1 MAFRPTARH
10 VCEHGQNRQFIV
22 VVPKN
27 ERIVPEKDETEEDDE
42 QTSARRAKYFRARG
56 ARGDHLIWK
65 TPNAQRPTSN
75 VQF

>member
-27 ERIVPEKDETEEDDE
+27 ERIMPEKDEAEEDDK
-42 QTSARRAKYFRARG
+42 QTCARRAKNFRARG
-56 ARGDHLIWK
+56 ARSDHLI
-65 TPNAQRPTSN
+65 
-75 VQF
+75 

>member
-27 ERIVPEKDETEEDDE
+27 ERMVPEQDEAKGNNDSAGTE
-42 QTSARRAKYFRARG
+42 RARPL
-56 ARGDHLIWK
+56 ASPK
-65 TPNAQRPTSN
+65 
-75 VQF
+75 

>member
-27 ERIVPEKDETEEDDE
+27 ERIAPEKNEAEGDNDCAGTE
-42 QTSARRAKYFRARG
+42 RG
-56 ARGDHLIWK
+56 CAIAPPK
-65 TPNAQRPTSN
+65 
-75 VQF
+75 

>member
-27 ERIVPEKDETEEDDE
+27 ERFVPEKDETEGDNNCAGTE
-42 QTSARRAKYFRARG
+42 RAG
-56 ARGDHLIWK
+56 AIASPK
-65 TPNAQRPTSN
+65 
-75 VQF
+75 